1 MKTIIFSKDTS
12 WKYDS
17 SDQVYNRYFSKERL
31 RRLERSF
38 EVYGYLY
45 LSKVYERLSIN
56 WNPNNENVV
65 FKKDDGPIRLE
76 FDHNE
81 NTNEYIVIIAQ

>member
-17 SDQVYNRYFSKERL
+17 SDQDYNRYFLKERL
-31 RRLERSF
+31 RSLERSF

-81 NTNEYIVIIAQ
+81 VTNEYIVTIAQ

>member
-17 SDQVYNRYFSKERL
+17 SDQDYNRYFLKERL
-31 RRLERSF
+31 RSLERSF

-45 LSKVYERLSIN
+45 LSKVYERLFIN

-65 FKKDDGPIRLE
+65 FKKNDGPIRLE

>member
-17 SDQVYNRYFSKERL
+17 RDQDYNRYFLKERL
-31 RRLERSF
+31 RSLERSF

>member
-1 MKTIIFSKDTS
+1 MKAIIFSEDTS

-17 SDQVYNRYFSKERL
+17 SDQDCNRYFLKERL
-31 RRLERSF
+31 RSLERSF

-56 WNPNNENVV
+56 WNPNNENAV

-81 NTNEYIVIIAQ
+81 DTNEYIVTIAQ

>member
-17 SDQVYNRYFSKERL
+17 SDQDYNRYFLKERL
-31 RRLERSF
+31 RSLERSF

-65 FKKDDGPIRLE
+65 FKKDDGPIQLE

-81 NTNEYIVIIAQ
+81 ITNEYIVIIAQ

>member
-1 MKTIIFSKDTS
+1 MKTIIFNKDTS
-12 WKYDS
+12 WKYNS
-17 SDQVYNRYFSKERL
+17 SDQDYNRYFLKERL
-31 RRLERSF
+31 RSLERSF

-45 LSKVYERLSIN
+45 LSKVYERLFIN

>member
-12 WKYDS
+12 WKYNS
-17 SDQVYNRYFSKERL
+17 SDQDYNRYFLKDELKS
-31 RRLERSF
+31 LENSF
-38 EVYGYLY
+38 DTYGYLY
-45 LSKVYERLSIN
+45 LNKVYERLRVK

-76 FDHNE
+76 FDHDE
-81 NTNEYIVIIAQ
+81 ITNEYIVIIAQ

>member
-17 SDQVYNRYFSKERL
+17 SDQDYNRYFLKEKL
-31 RRLERSF
+31 RTLERSF

>member
-12 WKYDS
+12 WKYNS
-17 SDQVYNRYFSKERL
+17 IDQDYNRYFLKEAL
-31 RRLERSF
+31 TSLEESF
-38 EVYGYLY
+38 NVYGYLY
-45 LSKVYERLSIN
+45 LNKVYECLRIK
-56 WNPNNENVV
+56 WNPNNVNVV

-81 NTNEYIVIIAQ
+81 DTNEYIVTIAQ

>member
-17 SDQVYNRYFSKERL
+17 SDQDYNRYFLKEKL
-31 RRLERSF
+31 RTLERSF

-45 LSKVYERLSIN
+45 ISKVYERLSIN

>member
-17 SDQVYNRYFSKERL
+17 RDQDYNRFFLKEEL
-31 RRLERSF
+31 RSLENSF
-38 EVYGYLY
+38 GTYGYLY
-45 LSKVYERLSIN
+45 INKVYERLRIK

-76 FDHNE
+76 FYRNE
-81 NTNEYIVIIAQ
+81 ITNEYIVTIAQ

>member
-17 SDQVYNRYFSKERL
+17 SDQDYNFCFLKEAL
-31 RRLERSF
+31 RTLEISF
-38 EVYGYLY
+38 DVYGYLY
-45 LSKVYERLSIN
+45 LNKVYERLRVE
-56 WNPNNENVV
+56 WDPNKENVV

-76 FDHNE
+76 FYRNE
-81 NTNEYIVIIAQ
+81 ITNEYIVTIVQ

>member
-1 MKTIIFSKDTS
+1 MKTIIFNKDTS
-12 WKYDS
+12 RKYNS
-17 SDQVYNRYFSKERL
+17 SDQDYNRYFLKDELKS
-31 RRLERSF
+31 LEYSF
-38 EVYGYLY
+38 DIYGYLY
-45 LSKVYERLSIN
+45 LNKVYERLRVK

-81 NTNEYIVIIAQ
+81 ITNEYIVTIAQ

>member
-17 SDQVYNRYFSKERL
+17 SDQDYNRYFLKERL
-31 RRLERSF
+31 RSLERSF

-56 WNPNNENVV
+56 WNPNNENAV
-65 FKKDDGPIRLE
+65 FKKDDGPIRIE

-81 NTNEYIVIIAQ
+81 DTNEYIVTIAQ

>member
-1 MKTIIFSKDTS
+1 MKAIIFSKDTS
-12 WKYDS
+12 WKYNS
-17 SDQVYNRYFSKERL
+17 SDQDYNRYFLKEKL
-31 RRLERSF
+31 KGLETAF

-45 LSKVYERLSIN
+45 LNKVYERLFIN
-56 WNPNNENVV
+56 WNPNAENVV

-81 NTNEYIVIIAQ
+81 VTNEYIVTIAQ

>member
-17 SDQVYNRYFSKERL
+17 SDQDYNRYFLKEKL
-31 RRLERSF
+31 RTLERSF

-45 LSKVYERLSIN
+45 LSKVYERLFIN

-81 NTNEYIVIIAQ
+81 DTNEYIVIIAQ

>member
-12 WKYDS
+12 WKYNS
-17 SDQVYNRYFSKERL
+17 RDQDYNRYFLKGTFKD
-31 RRLERSF
+31 LEHSF
-38 EVYGYLY
+38 NTYGYLY
-45 LSKVYERLSIN
+45 LNKAYEYLRIK

-81 NTNEYIVIIAQ
+81 DTNEYIVTIAQ

>member
-12 WKYDS
+12 WKYDL
-17 SDQVYNRYFSKERL
+17 SDPDYNRYFLKERL
-31 RRLERSF
+31 MSLERSF

>member
-17 SDQVYNRYFSKERL
+17 SDQDCNFYFLKEAL
-31 RRLERSF
+31 RTLEISF
-38 EVYGYLY
+38 DVYGYLY
-45 LSKVYERLSIN
+45 LNKVYECLRVR

-81 NTNEYIVIIAQ
+81 VTNEYLVTIAQ

>member
-17 SDQVYNRYFSKERL
+17 SDQDYNRYFLKERL
-31 RRLERSF
+31 RSLERSF

-81 NTNEYIVIIAQ
+81 DTNEYIVIIAQ

>member
-12 WKYDS
+12 WKYNS
-17 SDQVYNRYFSKERL
+17 SDQDYNRYFLKEEL
-31 RRLERSF
+31 KNLEISF
-38 EVYGYLY
+38 GVYGYLY
-45 LSKVYERLSIN
+45 LNKVYERLFID
-56 WNPNNENVV
+56 WNPNKENVV

-81 NTNEYIVIIAQ
+81 DINEYIVTIAQ

>member
-1 MKTIIFSKDTS
+1 MKAIIFSKDTS

-17 SDQVYNRYFSKERL
+17 SDQDCNRYFLKERL
-31 RRLERSF
+31 RSLERSF

-56 WNPNNENVV
+56 WNPNNENAV
-65 FKKDDGPIRLE
+65 FKKDDGPIRIE
-76 FDHNE
+76 FYHNE
-81 NTNEYIVIIAQ
+81 ITNEYIVTIAQ

>member
-12 WKYDS
+12 WKYNS
-17 SDQVYNRYFSKERL
+17 SDQDYNRYFLKEEL
-31 RRLERSF
+31 KNLEISF
-38 EVYGYLY
+38 GVYGYLY
-45 LSKVYERLSIN
+45 LNKVYERLFID
-56 WNPNNENVV
+56 WNPNKENVV

-81 NTNEYIVIIAQ
+81 DTNEYIVTIAQ

>member
-12 WKYDS
+12 WRYDS
-17 SDQVYNRYFSKERL
+17 SDQDCNFYFLKGAL
-31 RRLERSF
+31 RSLEHSF

-45 LSKVYERLSIN
+45 LNSVYERLFIK
-56 WNPNNENVV
+56 WNPNNENAV

-81 NTNEYIVIIAQ
+81 ITNEYIVVIAQ

>member
-17 SDQVYNRYFSKERL
+17 SDQDCNFYFLKETL
-31 RRLERSF
+31 RTLEISF
-38 EVYGYLY
+38 DVYGYLY
-45 LSKVYERLSIN
+45 LNKVYERLFIN
-56 WNPNNENVV
+56 WNPNDENIV

-81 NTNEYIVIIAQ
+81 ITNEYIVTIAQ

>member
-12 WKYDS
+12 WKYNS
-17 SDQVYNRYFSKERL
+17 SDQDYNRYFLKEKL
-31 RRLERSF
+31 RSLEQSF

-45 LSKVYERLSIN
+45 LNKVYERLFIN

-65 FKKDDGPIRLE
+65 FKKDDGPIRFE

-81 NTNEYIVIIAQ
+81 ITNEYIVVIAQ

>member
-1 MKTIIFSKDTS
+1 MKTIIFNKDTS

-17 SDQVYNRYFSKERL
+17 SDQDHNRYFLKDEL
-31 RRLERSF
+31 RSLERSF

-45 LSKVYERLSIN
+45 LNKVYERLRID
-56 WNPNNENVV
+56 WNPNDENVV

-81 NTNEYIVIIAQ
+81 VTNEYMVTIAQ